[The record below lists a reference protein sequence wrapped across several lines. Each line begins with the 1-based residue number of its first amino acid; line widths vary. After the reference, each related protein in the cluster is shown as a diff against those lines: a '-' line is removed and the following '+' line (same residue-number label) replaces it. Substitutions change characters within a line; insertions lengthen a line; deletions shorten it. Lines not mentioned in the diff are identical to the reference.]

1 MMSQA
6 RASLNHHPVPSLA
19 GSLSRRQFGALSF
32 GGAAC
37 IAFPGSAGALSPA
50 LALPAHDDGLPRA
63 RPEKHGVNPQA
74 VIDFLDDVAAHNLE
88 LHDIMLARGGK
99 VVVEG
104 AWWPYR
110 RDRLHMLHSATKSFA
125 VSGAAIAIDEGRFG
139 LDDKVIS
146 FFPDELPAKVSDNLA
161 EMRVRDLLSMESGHE
176 FEISG
181 SAWRPIKTS
190 WVAEFLKVPVVHKP
204 GTTFVYSSAVS
215 FMISAIVTKTT
226 GQTLRDYM
234 EPRFFA
240 PLGIRGISWD
250 LSPGGISPGGNGLS
264 THISD
269 LLKLGMLYNQKGMW
283 NGRRILSAE
292 WVEAASAPQV
302 ASGEYGYQ
310 WWVGP
315 NDAYYALGLFGQLSI
330 VFPHHDTVL
339 ALFSAADFSARLL
352 PHVWK
357 HFPAALEPGPR
368 RGGDRTLTRRLADA
382 RVLPPLKPGLSRL
395 AEKISGR
402 TFRAAPNS
410 EGIETIALHFDD
422 DRCRFTMR
430 DARGDHQ
437 VIVGLRDWIEG
448 QTTITGN
455 KLHHQYQPASMVVVA
470 GGAWIDPGT
479 FEMTWQFVETVFR
492 DTVRCRFDGDSL
504 VLDRGV
510 NINSAATSLQ
520 TIYATSE
527 A

>member
-1 MMSQA
+1 MMSQGRDFSEYA
-6 RASLNHHPVPSLA
+6 VPA
-19 GSLSRRQFGALSF
+19 PDGGLSRRQFGALSF
-32 GGAAC
+32 GGATC
-37 IAFPGSAGALSPA
+37 VAFPRGARAAAPVPA
-50 LALPAHDDGLPRA
+50 LPTYDDGLPRG

-74 VIDFLDDVAAHNLE
+74 VLDFLDDVAANDLE
-88 LHDIMLARGGK
+88 LHGLMLARGGE

-161 EMRVRDLLSMESGHE
+161 AMRVRDLLSMESGHE

-283 NGRRILSAE
+283 NGKRILSGE

-357 HFPAALEPGPR
+357 HFPAALGPGPR
-368 RGGDRTLTRRLADA
+368 GAGDRALTRRLAGA
-382 RVLPPLKPGLSRL
+382 RVLPPLTPATSRL
-395 AEKISGR
+395 AAAVSGR
-402 TFRAAPNS
+402 TYRADPNS
-410 EGIETIALHFDD
+410 EGIETISLHFDG
-422 DRCRFTMR
+422 DRCRFRLR
-430 DARGDHQ
+430 DARGDHE
-437 VIVGLRDWIEG
+437 VVVGLRDWIEG

-455 KLHHQYQPASMVVVA
+455 KLHHQYQPDRMAVVA
-470 GGAWIDPGT
+470 GGTWTAPAM

-492 DTVRCRFDGDSL
+492 DTVRCRFDGNSL

-520 TIYATSE
+520 TIYAKME
-527 A
+527 G